1 MNAFPLGADCSAD
14 VEEEEIFAC
23 DNTGDDGGSCSV
35 FNRAVGVLEDLVIE
49 DHFQNTQTDFFRRH
63 RGAFAAADD
72 AGEGDGGGGGEN
84 SFAHTDIHN
93 EYVAMMD
100 ALLSDRLADA
110 GIGEADFLESVEE
123 AAAERDVMD
132 GDLWELLFSLVDFRV
147 FKEMVLSYPTADEE
161 EAAEEG
167 GGDGHRRRHEPLQL
181 APCVVPICRG
191 GGGCGKQAALAPES
205 SVHRTCA

>member
-1 MNAFPLGADCSAD
+1 MNTFPRGADCSAG
-14 VEEEEIFAC
+14 VEEEEEFFAC
-23 DNTGDDGGSCSV
+23 GNAGDGGCSV
-35 FNRAVGVLEDLVIE
+35 FNHAVGVLEEVVME
-49 DHFQNTQTDFFRRH
+49 DHFQNAQTDFFRRH

-72 AGEGDGGGGGEN
+72 AGEGDCGGCGGGGEN

-147 FKEMVLSYPTADEE
+147 FKEMVLSYPTTDEE
-161 EAAEEG
+161 DEEG
-167 GGDGHRRRHEPLQL
+167 GEGDGRRRQHVPLQL
-181 APCVVPICRG
+181 APSVVPICRG
-191 GGGCGKQAALAPES
+191 GGGGKQAAFALEP
-205 SVHRTCA
+205 SVRRTCA